1 MPRSLTIAGLF
12 REEPIQWGLRGDPY
26 LWREMAEHLADAPWP
41 ASEEGLTQRLTRL
54 FEQLAGI
61 TLDARKPVH
70 LLRHAHGGMS
80 SGMVS
85 SEFWRERAIPLLV
98 ERYRAMSRQT

>member
-1 MPRSLTIAGLF
+1 MPRSLSVAELF

-41 ASEEGLTQRLTRL
+41 ASEAALTQRLTEL

-61 TLDARKPVH
+61 DLQHPTHVH
-70 LLRHAHGGMS
+70 LPRHAHGGMS
-80 SGMVS
+80 SGMIS
-85 SEFWRERAIPLLV
+85 SAFWRERAIPLLV
-98 ERYRAMSRQT
+98 ERYRTSSPQA